1 MRNPTTPDNGG
12 VEHLPDTIHRPL
24 PPCSVVIMTEDNKQ
38 PTIEELQQ
46 QILEMKET
54 SEKQAAEMQQMKD
67 SLSKSEESLKAARDL
82 NAKLMSKVPGEGQPE
97 PEKKDD
103 PYEGLDD
110 METLEKMTEE
120 MVDKV
125 AEREAAKHKKKE

>member
-1 MRNPTTPDNGG
+1 MYN
-12 VEHLPDTIHRPL
+12 
-24 PPCSVVIMTEDNKQ
+24 SVVIMTEENKQ
-38 PTIEELQQ
+38 PSIEDLQKE
-46 QILEMKET
+46 ILEMKEA
-54 SEKQAAEMQQMKD
+54 SEKSAAEMQALKD
-67 SLSKSEESLKAARDL
+67 QLSKSSEDLKNARDL

-103 PYEGLDD
+103 PYEGLSE

-125 AEREAAKHKKKE
+125 AAKQAEKRKKE

>member
-1 MRNPTTPDNGG
+1 MAEEN
-12 VEHLPDTIHRPL
+12 
-24 PPCSVVIMTEDNKQ
+24 
-38 PTIEELQQ
+38 PTIEDLQK
-46 QILEMKET
+46 QILEMKEAN
-54 SEKQAAEMQQMKD
+54 EKNAAEMQTLKD

-82 NAKLMSKVPGEGQPE
+82 NAKLMSKVPGEGQPA

-125 AEREAAKHKKKE
+125 AERQASKKKKE

>member
-1 MRNPTTPDNGG
+1 
-12 VEHLPDTIHRPL
+12 
-24 PPCSVVIMTEDNKQ
+24 MTEDNNN
-38 PTIEELQQ
+38 PTIEDLQK
-46 QILEMKET
+46 QIVEMKEAQ
-54 SEKQAAEMQQMKD
+54 EKNAAEMQTMKD
-67 SLSKSEESLKAARDL
+67 SLAKSEESLKAARDL
-82 NAKLMSKVPGEGQPE
+82 NAKLMSKVPGEGQPD

-103 PYEGLDD
+103 PYEGLSD

>member
-1 MRNPTTPDNGG
+1 
-12 VEHLPDTIHRPL
+12 
-24 PPCSVVIMTEDNKQ
+24 MTEENKQ
-38 PTIEELQQ
+38 PTVEDLQK
-46 QILEMKET
+46 QILEMKEAN
-54 SEKQAAEMQQMKD
+54 EKNAAEMQALKD

-82 NAKLMSKVPGEGQPE
+82 NAKLMSKVPGEGQPA
-97 PEKKDD
+97 PEKKED

-125 AEREAAKHKKKE
+125 AEKQAARKKKE

>member
-1 MRNPTTPDNGG
+1 
-12 VEHLPDTIHRPL
+12 
-24 PPCSVVIMTEDNKQ
+24 MTEDNKQ

-103 PYEGLDD
+103 PYEGLGD